1 MAGREWGHT
10 KPGVMIGYR
19 TLASDAHVQLVKVE
33 HSGGRSQLTTG
44 DDNPKCMY
52 VYILVIFDLLVIFVP
67 TAPVGVASPVSYR
80 KQSVTA
86 RAICESS
93 ERRTFRF
100 GKIEQN
106 TFKT

>member
-1 MAGREWGHT
+1 MALLSGGPKQSFGRVAGREWGHT

-52 VYILVIFDLLVIFVP
+52 ITYTYEPI
-67 TAPVGVASPVSYR
+67 GM
-80 KQSVTA
+80 Q
-86 RAICESS
+86 
-93 ERRTFRF
+93 
-100 GKIEQN
+100 
-106 TFKT
+106 